1 MEKFFRPVC
10 KTIRPDRRISFLRN
24 PFCTMDANF
33 PRSARQTDNSFFYF
47 YFFSIPTSRAT
58 RFSPGNVVPAGT
70 GCNKKYA
77 DGNKKMATVPLSGGS
92 GSGSLSNSRGSIPGR
107 VVPVTSRASLVAGA
121 TASLTWTLPPTR
133 HRNWSAPSVRL
144 PDRNGPPLLVLP
156 LGDLLRIL
164 LLVQPPGLD
173 QPLLAPFDEQF
184 LGGALLVLGLGPA
197 LDVTAV

>member
-1 MEKFFRPVC
+1 MEKFFCPVC

-47 YFFSIPTSRAT
+47 YFFPIPTSRAT

-107 VVPVTSRASLVAGA
+107 VVPVTSRASLVAGT
-121 TASLTWTLPPTR
+121 TASLIWTLLPTR
-133 HRNWSAPSVRL
+133 NRTWSIPRPACPTGTALAYLLFRL
-144 PDRNGPPLLVLP
+144 AIFFGYCFLYNRRASISRFSLRSMSSSWAERCSS
-156 LGDLLRIL
+156 LGSGRRWM
-164 LLVQPPGLD
+164 
-173 QPLLAPFDEQF
+173 
-184 LGGALLVLGLGPA
+184 
-197 LDVTAV
+197 